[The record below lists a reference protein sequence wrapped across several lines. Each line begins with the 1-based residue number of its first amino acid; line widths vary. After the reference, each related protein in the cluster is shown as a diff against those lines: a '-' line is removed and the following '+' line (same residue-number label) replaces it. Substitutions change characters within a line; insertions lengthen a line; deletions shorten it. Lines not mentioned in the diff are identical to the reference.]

1 MKEEG
6 EGEEEVV
13 DLMVSLEEYMKLL
26 LFAKS
31 RVVAVEVVVVYR

>member
-26 LFAKS
+26 LFAKL